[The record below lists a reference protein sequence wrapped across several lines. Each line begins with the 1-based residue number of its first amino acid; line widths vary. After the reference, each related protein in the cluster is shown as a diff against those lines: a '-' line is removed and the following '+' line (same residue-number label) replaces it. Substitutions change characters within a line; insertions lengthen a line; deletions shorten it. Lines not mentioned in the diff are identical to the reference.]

1 MAKSSP
7 LSGRIGSRFGGRGA
21 RKRTRIFAGFVT
33 LIAVTYF
40 GTTFAAS
47 ISLGTGRLEFG
58 QGARQAVACDSDG
71 ITTSISEDWSTGDTF
86 FKVITITLT
95 GLNSVSTNTDTG
107 IGCGGKKLEVSLMS
121 SSGVLRIGTSTTDK
135 VSFTVPTTGDNPT
148 TTAGVTDANDIDLTA
163 AGTTSTTVVITISPS
178 SNVNATDVTYVGLET
193 STPAS

>member
-47 ISLGTGRLEFG
+47 ITLGTGRLEFG
-58 QGARQAVACDSDG
+58 QGARQAVACDTDG
-71 ITTSISEDWSTGDTF
+71 ITTEIAEEWASTF
-86 FKVITITLT
+86 FKVSTITLT
-95 GLNSVSTNTDTG
+95 GLNSVATDADG
-107 IGCGGKKLEVSLMS
+107 VGCGGKKIEVSLMG

-135 VSFTVPTTGDNPT
+135 VSFTVPITGDNPT
-148 TTAGVTDANDIDLTA
+148 TTAGVTLATDIALTG
-163 AGTTSTTVVITISPS
+163 AGTTSTRVVITISPS
-178 SNVNATDVTYVGLET
+178 SAVNAANVTYVGLET
-193 STPAS
+193 STPA

>member
-7 LSGRIGSRFGGRGA
+7 LSGRIGTRFGGRGA

-47 ISLGTGRLEFG
+47 ITLGTGRLEFG
-58 QGARQAVACDSDG
+58 QGARQAVACDADG
-71 ITTSISEDWSTGDTF
+71 VTTAVSEDWSTGDSF
-86 FKVITITLT
+86 FKVTTITLT

-107 IGCGGKKLEVSLMS
+107 IGCGGKKIEVSLMG

-135 VSFTVPTTGDNPT
+135 VSFTVPITGDNPT
-148 TTAGVTDANDIDLTA
+148 TTAGVTVATDIDLTG

-178 SNVNATDVTYVGLET
+178 SAVNATNVTFVGLET
-193 STPAS
+193 STPA